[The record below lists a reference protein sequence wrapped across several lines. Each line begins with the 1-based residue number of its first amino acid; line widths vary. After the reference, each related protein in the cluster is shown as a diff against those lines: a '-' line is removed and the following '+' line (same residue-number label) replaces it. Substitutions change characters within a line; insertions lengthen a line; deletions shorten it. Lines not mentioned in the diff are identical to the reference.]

1 MSLSLLQVTRPV
13 LNHGV
18 LAEPSLESHE
28 SEVVALTALARVPLA
43 MYPSM
48 PVLALGALNSASRT
62 VFNCLNVRWNL
73 FPEVMTTVQT

>member
-1 MSLSLLQVTRPV
+1 M

-18 LAEPSLESHE
+18 LAEPSLESRE
-28 SEVVALTALARVPLA
+28 SGVVALTALARVPLA

-62 VFNCLNVRWNL
+62 VFNYLNVRWNL
-73 FPEVMTTVQT
+73 FPEVMAAVQT

>member
-1 MSLSLLQVTRPV
+1 M

-18 LAEPSLESHE
+18 LGEPSLESLE

-48 PVLALGALNSASRT
+48 ALLALGTQNSASRT
-62 VFNCLNVRWNL
+62 VFNYLNMRWNSFL
-73 FPEVMTTVQT
+73 EVMAAAQT